1 MKLLQQSISLSIVL
15 WNVWLLPAPITSLPK
30 DRAQS
35 ISPLLAGYDLVV
47 LNEAFTYKDTLR
59 GAAGYTHSATLGG
72 KSFWPWSLRP
82 VDSGLMILS
91 KYPFEKIASEMYHA
105 RGAIDKYSAKG
116 ILMVRIKVDGEDID
130 VYATHMQSQP
140 SSTQG
145 IMREKQVVQLAN
157 FINLHS
163 GNGSLGSDNATGVR
177 STENFGHGRKVIV
190 AGDMNMGPLTNIAL
204 YDWCYQNE
212 EDKILRTKAYSHLKE
227 LSNLEDAKYENSYWQ
242 QDINRFLVRNVGGVV
257 KNIRKPTAM
266 INGKETE
273 LSDSE
278 RYVFEA
284 VIDRS

>member
-1 MKLLQQSISLSIVL
+1 
-15 WNVWLLPAPITSLPK
+15 
-30 DRAQS
+30 
-35 ISPLLAGYDLVV
+35 
-47 LNEAFTYKDTLR
+47 
-59 GAAGYTHSATLGG
+59 
-72 KSFWPWSLRP
+72 
-82 VDSGLMILS
+82 MILS

-212 EDKILRTKAYSHLKE
+212 EDKILRTKAYSQLKE